1 MWDGWPGYPGGYHI
15 SWDKFCRYGLVHEIQ
30 LIDGTSDEKTLG
42 MATSGREEDRETG
55 KEERIQQKMV
65 ELRRRKNEPGRYLKR
80 LRNKPKVSMTG
91 VSRADA
97 LEEIEREERG
107 SGNQE

>member
-1 MWDGWPGYPGGYHI
+1 MDGWPGGHHI
-15 SWDKFCRYGLVHEIQ
+15 SWDKFCRDGLVHEIQ

-42 MATSGREEDRETG
+42 MAAGHEEDRETR

-65 ELRRRKNEPGRYLKR
+65 ELRRRKNEPGKYLKM

-97 LEEIEREERG
+97 LEEIRNEM
-107 SGNQE
+107 

>member
-1 MWDGWPGYPGGYHI
+1 MWLGGWGE
-15 SWDKFCRYGLVHEIQ
+15 FCQNGVVHEVQ

-42 MATSGREEDRETG
+42 MATSGHEEDQETR

>member
-1 MWDGWPGYPGGYHI
+1 MDGKPGGWPGAHQSHI
-15 SWDKFCRYGLVHEIQ
+15 WELLCWDGLVHEVQ

-42 MATSGREEDRETG
+42 MAASGQEDDQETI

-65 ELRRRKNEPGRYLKR
+65 ELRRRKNEPGKYLKV
-80 LRNKPKVSMTG
+80 LRNQPKVSMTE

-97 LEEIEREERG
+97 LKEIRNEM
-107 SGNQE
+107 